1 MQPLSRHNL
10 LLAGFLLLGGAVCD
24 YNPKHCD
31 ELIIHSQ
38 ADVDNAIGSKGC
50 QVIDNDVVLASDATG
65 EIALDGID
73 FISGALRNEKGSQ
86 VTAIRN
92 EKIWEIDG
100 DLLLRDMPKLQ
111 TVKFKELLTVGG
123 WAGFRSAR
131 GKVHF
136 ENLPALSE
144 LDLWELNILGEF
156 HAINLPLLKNIAQR
170 DQTTGFSPCIIE
182 LRDIGMSR
190 TSRLPMLYSQFTTST
205 HVNSVMMSNSHRG
218 AEHGSSDGLKDIF
231 ITHNHTGNI
240 DLALDGDA
248 AVEIGSKYVD
258 RATISG
264 VSKLW
269 VAGTSVEEL
278 VVRDSPRLTN
288 ISHSGVVNLDVQDCP
303 AFERFGSGW
312 GANLDSGL
320 GNSWFDWT
328 APTSL
333 LSHAVASRSLV
344 LRNLTSMYLHP
355 DTTHLKNATGHDW
368 SSGYCKYGGNF
379 DPDFKDADPRPSS
392 RCMGNMTTVVLEGNI
407 TNDFFEDF
415 LFAFWSRG
423 VANSFWNS
431 DAGKRIDIRGHGR
444 VTERFEIASTDPSFN
459 CTAMDELRDVG
470 LFPGKY
476 SCNGKTAPMT
486 RDAWAEAEKRSAGGR
501 GYEVAGGVL
510 GLVMLLQLLL
520 LL

>member
-1 MQPLSRHNL
+1 MTQPSSRHSL
-10 LLAGFLLLGGAVCD
+10 LLVGFLLLGGAVCD

-38 ADVDNAIGSKGC
+38 ADVDNAIGSQGC

-65 EIALDGID
+65 EITLDGID
-73 FISGALRNEKGSQ
+73 FISGALRNENGSQ

-100 DLLLRDMPKLQ
+100 DLILRDMPKLQ
-111 TVKFKELLTVGG
+111 TVKFKDLLTVGG

-144 LDLWELNILGEF
+144 LNLWELNMLGEF
-156 HAINLPLLKNIAQR
+156 HAINLPLKNIAQR
-170 DQTTGFSPCIIE
+170 DQTSGFSPRIIE

-240 DLALDGDA
+240 DLALRRRRRGR
-248 AVEIGSKYVD
+248 D
-258 RATISG
+258 RFQ
-264 VSKLW
+264 
-269 VAGTSVEEL
+269 EL

-368 SSGYCKYGGNF
+368 SPGYCKYGGNF
-379 DPDFKDADPRPSS
+379 DPDFKDAEPRPSS

-415 LFAFWSRG
+415 LSAFWSRG
-423 VANSFWNS
+423 VAKSFWS
-431 DAGKRIDIRGHGR
+431 GDASKRIDIRGHGR
-444 VTERFEIASTDPSFN
+444 VTERFEIASTDPGFN

-470 LFPGKY
+470 LFPGNY

-510 GLVMLLQLLL
+510 GLVMLLQILLL
-520 LL
+520 L